1 MFGYVICNKSGL
13 TQQELARYQ
22 RIYCG
27 LCRTL
32 KKRYGELERFGLS
45 YDMTFLALFLSAL
58 YEPEESGKEFRCVLH
73 PFQKKYAADS
83 PYLDYAADMTVL
95 MTYYKCMDDWE
106 DDHNHISLQCA
117 KVLKKYFGE
126 LEKKYPRQCAAVA
139 ASIRELARLEKSPE
153 AGPDETVNC
162 SGMLLAEL
170 FVVQEDFWSGSLRR
184 FGYELGRF
192 IYLMDAAMDYKKD
205 LKKERYNPLRKMQKE
220 PQEAE
225 DILVTA
231 IGNATAEFEKLPIV
245 QDAHLIR
252 NILYGGVWQQYYA
265 KVLGKEKHDG

>member
-1 MFGYVICNKSGL
+1 MFGYVIINQGVMKFNVYDIYHS
-13 TQQELARYQ
+13 Y
-22 RIYCG
+22 YCG
-27 LCRTL
+27 LCRSL
-32 KKRYGELERFGLS
+32 KEAGGKRSQLTLS
-45 YDMTFLALFLSAL
+45 YDMTFMVMLLTAL
-58 YEPEESGKEFRCVLH
+58 YEQEPVEKECRCIAH
-73 PFQKKYAADS
+73 PVRKHLERKNEISEYC
-83 PYLDYAADMTVL
+83 ADMNIIL
-95 MTYYKCMDDWE
+95 TYYKCMDDWE

-153 AGPDETVNC
+153 AGPDETVKC